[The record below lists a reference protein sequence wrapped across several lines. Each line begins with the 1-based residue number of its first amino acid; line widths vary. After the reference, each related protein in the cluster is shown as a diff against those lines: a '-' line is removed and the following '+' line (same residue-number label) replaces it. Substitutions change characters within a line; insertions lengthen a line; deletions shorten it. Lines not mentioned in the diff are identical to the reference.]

1 MFVGVTSERRPPRRR
16 LSAAERRER
25 ILAAAQE
32 VFAQRGYHGSSLD
45 DIAKASGTSKALIY
59 EHFESKQQLHE
70 LLIQEHAGELAK
82 RFTANAAA
90 GLLGEE
96 RLRAGIDV
104 FFAWVEERREAW
116 QALFRDSADPELA
129 PLIDRLQAQATGAI
143 VALVPGGGAGDGVD
157 AQAVEMYAQITS
169 GACQAL
175 ANWWAEHP
183 DVPRSVLVDR
193 VMDVVWAG
201 MSRL

>member
-1 MFVGVTSERRPPRRR
+1 VFRGVTSERQPPRRR

-70 LLIQEHAGELAK
+70 MLIQEHAEELAR

-90 GLLGEE
+90 GLVGEE
-96 RLRAGIDV
+96 RLRTGVDV
-104 FFAWVEERREAW
+104 FFGWVEERREAW
-116 QALFRDSADPELA
+116 QALFRDAADPELA

-143 VALVPGGGAGDGVD
+143 VALVPGGADGEAVD
-157 AQAVEMYAQITS
+157 GQAVEMYAQLTS

-175 ANWWAEHP
+175 ANWWAAHP

-193 VMDVVWAG
+193 VMDVVWDG

>member
-1 MFVGVTSERRPPRRR
+1 VFRDVTSERQPPRRR

-59 EHFESKQQLHE
+59 EHFESKQALHE
-70 LLIQEHAGELAK
+70 ILIEEHAGELAR
-82 RFTANAAA
+82 RFSANAAA
-90 GLLGEE
+90 GLVGEA

-116 QALFRDSADPELA
+116 QALFRDAADPELA

-143 VALVPGGGAGDGVD
+143 VALVPGGADGEAVD
-157 AQAVEMYAQITS
+157 GQAVEMYAQLTS

-175 ANWWAEHP
+175 ANWWAAHP

-193 VMDVVWAG
+193 VMDVVWDG